1 MNNSQAPLNVLFL
14 CTHNS
19 GRSIMAEAMLNH
31 MGNGR
36 FKAFSAGS
44 NPAQDQTPNP
54 LALNALQ
61 RAGVP
66 VEGLFSKSWD
76 IFGQPD
82 APHMDLVITV
92 CDDAAGEVC
101 PIWPGH
107 PAVAHW
113 GMPDPAGTEFVDED
127 KEEAFRKSLHLIA
140 RRLDLLINLPVESLT
155 KLTLEQHVLDI
166 ANQ

>member
-1 MNNSQAPLNVLFL
+1 MTSTATPLNVLFL

-31 MGNGR
+31 LGKGR
-36 FKAFSAGS
+36 FKAYSAGS
-44 NPAQDQTPNP
+44 NPAQNQVPNS
-54 LALNALQ
+54 LALEALQ
-61 RAGVP
+61 RAGVSI
-66 VEGLFSKSWD
+66 EGLSSKSWD
-76 IFGQPD
+76 IFGKSD

-113 GMPDPAGTEFVDED
+113 GMPDPSGTNVSEED
-127 KEEAFRKSLHLIA
+127 REEAFRKSLHLIA
-140 RRLDLLINLPVESLT
+140 RRLDLLVNLPIERLT
-155 KLTLEQHVLDI
+155 KLTIEQHVLEI
-166 ANQ
+166 AKH